1 MPPNPN
7 LLLRF
12 EPRLREPIALPFD
25 FISTTTGKQIEFV
38 ERGCG
43 SDVGLGFGCFAVAAR
58 FAVRLSNGKK
68 TIRLCIS
75 FFLWRRDIDF
85 AVSAES
91 PLLFEKQQGSG
102 WSVFVLG
109 RAIQPTAAA
118 AAAATAAA
126 SRHDA
131 AAIVPTQ
138 EFPDA
143 ATDVRPAALRRPE

>member
-1 MPPNPN
+1 MLASVLVA
-7 LLLRF
+7 LLS
-12 EPRLREPIALPFD
+12 LPV
-25 FISTTTGKQIEFV
+25 SLFV
-38 ERGCG
+38 CRMERKLYDC
-43 SDVGLGFGCFAVAAR
+43 SFL
-58 FAVRLSNGKK
+58 
-68 TIRLCIS
+68 

-131 AAIVPTQ
+131 AATVPTQ

>member
-1 MPPNPN
+1 MLVSVLVA
-7 LLLRF
+7 LLS
-12 EPRLREPIALPFD
+12 LPV
-25 FISTTTGKQIEFV
+25 SFV
-38 ERGCG
+38 IVEWKE
-43 SDVGLGFGCFAVAAR
+43 
-58 FAVRLSNGKK
+58 NY
-68 TIRLCIS
+68 TIVHFF

-131 AAIVPTQ
+131 AATVPTQ